1 MKRILFS
8 SLYLSLAYITGYSQ
22 SVPNALNAAL
32 SSPTS
37 GKASQLSSVPVNIF
51 TGVPGISV
59 PIYSYSNAN
68 NGLSL
73 DIGLSYFAGGVQV
86 AESPTTTGLGWFL
99 NVGGTINRSVRGM
112 PDDIPQYGS
121 LYSAAIPVDYRTNGN
136 KYYYDSLDAQQDV
149 FQFSF
154 GGRSGK
160 FYIGKN
166 AQIVLAP
173 VSKLKVVPS
182 FGTSGFDSMMIRSF
196 RIITEDG
203 VKYDFK
209 DGEVTTIAGGNAA
222 IFKSGYHGKAYY
234 SSWYLSQVI
243 SSFNTDTIKLT
254 YNNSS
259 VNYPFSFPQT
269 TFVRNSD
276 GVRTVTHYP
285 TGTNSSGIKKIA
297 SIVFPDK
304 TKVSFVYSYNE
315 NYYATDNPIAKIKI
329 GDSTFRYGYLLEYQ
343 GIYGYTPCRL
353 LLKSVTPYT
362 AKEKKDGYIF
372 QYDAPIFPREG
383 SAGDTIQNKRD
394 HWGFYNGANNGI
406 ELIPKINSNNWGANR
421 DPVLGYAYAN
431 LLDYCYLPGGG
442 RINYEY
448 ELNDHYPYIK
458 DPKLVAITAN
468 TNSQNTIALNQVFNT
483 KHQLVLT
490 LDNTVSRQGSAPISG
505 TGTLTVNIKSTD
517 GVTLYKTVVISLY
530 DLFYLGMK
538 TWTFN
543 LSNGSYRL
551 ETVLSGG
558 TTITGSFPVNI
569 TWENKLEDASK
580 TKVVSGGLR
589 IGRIIRYTIDNG
601 AWRVEGTEDYKYV
614 REDGKSSGF
623 FGDIPKYDY
632 PYKETVNF
640 GGTTNTNYTVVSSE
654 PVSTMNYAQGSPVG
668 YSRVE
673 VYKGTTAYNLG
684 KTVYEFTG
692 LADVNTLTSTAAF
705 PYTPPDSRDWGL
717 GLPKKVSVY
726 DSIGRLVKR
735 TVNTIVRDTIVYNNS
750 NFKSLKLGH
759 SFTTIN
765 GDPANSATPKINNY
779 TGEEYYATSGRAYI
793 SATADTLYQLDG
805 TVNASAK
812 SFVYDTCY
820 NITKI
825 TSGYDR
831 NRNLQLEQRI
841 YYPYHYTVTGAVKKL
856 KDSSIIS
863 PVVATESWI
872 VGDAN
877 PRIVSAEIKSFK
889 QLASGQI
896 KADSVFSL
904 ESNKPI
910 AQATI
915 TVFNPAM
922 LNRNT
927 THFKPQLRFLNY
939 DSKGNLTETVSLKSG
954 QSSSVIM
961 DYGLQYAIAKVS
973 NAANSDVAY
982 SSFESDGAGNWT
994 IASTV
999 RDSLNALT
1007 GRKSYN
1013 LSNGNITKTGLSA
1026 SKPYLLTLWLKSG
1039 ATATVNGA
1047 ALPASIAS
1055 QIGWNLYSVSLS
1067 SVTSVTISGTGL
1079 IDEVRLHPKDANMMT
1094 STYEPMIGVTSAA
1107 DANNTIIYNE
1117 YDNLNRIKLIRDKDK
1132 NIIKRYDY
1140 SDSARSI
1147 SLLPVYT
1154 YTFSTCRNSTGDLDS
1169 TFTNWNLYS
1178 DNYGATQV
1186 TTKQNHAP
1194 CCTAPLYKMVNG
1206 ICELALRNN
1215 TSTTY
1220 MKINNP
1226 PGTEPPQVWV
1236 WRCIW
1241 HYEWSDGTW
1250 ASPEYTEY
1258 NQSSCTLGIGE
1269 M

>member
-1 MKRILFS
+1 M
-8 SLYLSLAYITGYSQ
+8 SLLYSTGYSQ

-37 GKASQLSSVPVNIF
+37 SKASQLSSVPVNIF
-51 TGVPGISV
+51 TGVPSIGV
-59 PIYSYSNAN
+59 PIYSYNNAN

-86 AESPTTTGLGWFL
+86 AESPTTTGLGWYL
-99 NVGGTINRSVRGM
+99 SAGGTINRTVRGM
-112 PDDIPQYGS
+112 PDDIPTYGS
-121 LYSAAIPVDYRTNGN
+121 LYSAAIPVDFRTNGN
-136 KYYYDSLDAQQDV
+136 KYYYDSLDSQQDI

-154 GGRSGK
+154 AGRSGK

-166 AQIVLAP
+166 AQIVVTP
-173 VSKLKVVPS
+173 VSKLKIIPA
-182 FGTSGFDSMMIRSF
+182 FGSSGLDSLKIISF
-196 RIITEDG
+196 RIVTEEG
-203 VKYDFK
+203 IKYDFN
-209 DGEVTTIAGGNAA
+209 DGEITSVGGGNSD
-222 IFKSGYHGKAYY
+222 IFKSGYRGKSYY
-234 SSWYLSQVI
+234 SSWYLTRII
-243 SSFNTDTIKLT
+243 SSFNTDTIKFNYT
-254 YNNSS
+254 SS
-259 VNYPFSFPQT
+259 NINYPFSFPRT

-276 GVRTVTHYP
+276 GVRTVTHTP
-285 TGTNSSGIKKIA
+285 DGRNDSWIKKIS

-304 TKVSFVYSYNE
+304 TKVSFLNSYNE

-329 GDSTFRYGYLLEYQ
+329 EDSTFRFGYYLGYQ
-343 GIYGYTPCRL
+343 GISGNTPIRL

-372 QYDAPIFPREG
+372 EYNTPFFAKEG
-383 SAGDTIQNKRD
+383 STGDTIQNKRD
-394 HWGFYNGANNGI
+394 HWGFYNGANNGS
-406 ELIPKINSNNWGANR
+406 ELIPKINSYTWGANR
-421 DPVLGYAYAN
+421 DPVYGHAVAN
-431 LLDYCYLPGGG
+431 LLKFCYLPGGG
-442 RINYEY
+442 RITYDY

-468 TNSQNTIALNQVFNT
+468 TSSQNTVAFNQVFNS

-490 LDNTVSRQGSAPISG
+490 LDNSVSRQGTAPLTG
-505 TGTLTVNIKSTD
+505 TGNLTVNIKSTN

-538 TWTFN
+538 TWSFN
-543 LSNGSYRL
+543 LANGSYRL
-551 ETVLSGG
+551 ETALSG
-558 TTITGSFPVNI
+558 TTITGSFPINI
-569 TWENKLEDASK
+569 TWENKLPDA
-580 TKVVSGGLR
+580 TKNFVEAGGVR
-589 IGRIIRYTIDNG
+589 IKRVTRLNSDDGG
-601 AWRVEGTEDYKYV
+601 WRTEGVEEYKYV

-632 PYKETVNF
+632 PYKETVIF

-654 PVSTMNYAQGSPVG
+654 PVGNMNYAQGSPVG

-673 VYKGTTAYNLG
+673 VFKGYTFNNLG
-684 KTVYEFTG
+684 KTVYEFTD
-692 LADVNTLTSTAAF
+692 LADVNPLNSTATF
-705 PYTPPDSRDWGL
+705 PYTPQDTRDWGL

-726 DSIGRLVKR
+726 DSIGRLVKK
-735 TVNTIVRDTIVYNNS
+735 TVNTIGYDTIVYNNS

-759 SFTTIN
+759 SFTTVN
-765 GDPANSATPKINNY
+765 GDPANSATPRTNTYI
-779 TGEEYYATSGRAYI
+779 GEEYYATSGRAYI

-805 TVNASAK
+805 TKNASAK

-841 YYPYHYTVTGAVKKL
+841 YYPYHYTVTGAIKKL
-856 KDSSIIS
+856 KDSTIIT
-863 PVVATESWI
+863 PVISTESWI

-915 TVFNPAM
+915 TVFNPAI

-927 THFKPQLRFLNY
+927 TYFKPQLRFLNY

-961 DYGLQYAIAKVS
+961 DYGRQYAIAKVS
-973 NAANSDVAY
+973 NAANADVAY
-982 SSFESDGAGNWT
+982 SSFESDGTGNWT
-994 IASTV
+994 IAGV
-999 RDSLNALT
+999 IRDSLNSLT
-1007 GRKSYN
+1007 GKKSYN

-1039 ATATVNGA
+1039 AAATVNGA
-1047 ALPASIAS
+1047 ALPASIAT
-1055 QIGWNLYSVSLS
+1055 QIGWDLYSVSLS
-1067 SVTSVTISGTGL
+1067 SITSITISGSGL

-1094 STYEPMIGVTSAA
+1094 STFEPMVGVTSVA
-1107 DANNTIIYNE
+1107 DANNTIVYNE
-1117 YDNLNRIKLIRDKDK
+1117 YDNLNRIKLVRDKDK
-1132 NIIKRYDY
+1132 NIIKRFDY
-1140 SDSARSI
+1140 SDFSMPITTSTVWGNGALVCGPYGNGYYDSTYRDVNIYSDTYMSI
-1147 SLLPVYT
+1147 STIPK
-1154 YTFSTCRNSTGDLDS
+1154 SN
-1169 TFTNWNLYS
+1169 
-1178 DNYGATQV
+1178 GAF
-1186 TTKQNHAP
+1186 
-1194 CCTAPLYKMVNG
+1194 CCTGPLYKMVNG
-1206 ICELALRNN
+1206 ICELAYRVN

-1226 PGTEPPQVWV
+1226 NGPEPPQIWV
-1236 WRCIW
+1236 WRCIY
-1241 HYEWSDGTW
+1241 HYQWSDGTW
-1250 ASPEYTEY
+1250 AGPEYTDY
-1258 NQSSCTLGIGE
+1258 NETACPLGGGCPPQGCPE
-1269 M
+1269 S